1 MRMGNISG
9 IDGPLN
15 ADWHKDQL
23 ALQHK
28 ILDRMRALGMKPIC
42 PGFQDSFQ
50 RLSNGFHPDLHMT
63 ETHWAGAFT
72 IG

>member
-1 MRMGNISG
+1 MIVADFRINGYFVGPAHLPWMRMGNVSG

-28 ILDRMRALGMKPIC
+28 ILTVCAL
-42 PGFQDSFQ
+42 
-50 RLSNGFHPDLHMT
+50 
-63 ETHWAGAFT
+63 
-72 IG
+72 